1 MSDLLIGVVPF
12 GHTPRSGFHQSA
24 RRKPHRHWCR
34 KASANRRFRPH
45 LGRKASY
52 HRSSHG
58 RPEPGLALGSRGR
71 SLARTHEGCGRK
83 RTDSLESFEAD
94 FLNRLACHSAAIEGS
109 TLDALQTQLVL
120 EGEFVPADNK
130 ELSDLFAVRGVA
142 EGYDWARREMAKGRR
157 IDAEFI
163 KDIHERTALDAQPRV
178 RGTYRSAAVLIVG
191 APFTP
196 PAPLE
201 IAPNMDLLLEQ
212 FAASSQHPLV
222 SAAAFHAMFE
232 MVHPF
237 LDGNGRVGRTVL
249 NLMLLKAGLPAV
261 ALKSN
266 NRLAYLETL
275 AAWQTTGNGADFIA
289 ILTENVEAELEAR
302 REILTESMG

>member
-1 MSDLLIGVVPF
+1 MELFHSVTHPVLVFINRPVANPIAIGVARHLPIEGSVPISVARQV
-12 GHTPRSGFHQSA
+12 TIAPRTVAQSQA
-24 RRKPHRHWCR
+24 LPLEAAAAVWHGLTED
-34 KASANRRFRPH
+34 ADEN
-45 LGRKASY
+45 GRDA
-52 HRSSHG
+52 
-58 RPEPGLALGSRGR
+58 
-71 SLARTHEGCGRK
+71 
-83 RTDSLESFEAD
+83 LESFEAD